1 MTAGRT
7 LTDGTRPTRTDP
19 ATRTDPDLT
28 LSPRCASGGGVK
40 GHARNIMTER
50 VTAVSPTTPIIAIAA
65 TLVAEKIGGVPVVD
79 RHDAIVGYVS
89 EVDVVQALLR
99 DHPEHTDAREIMS
112 HPVATIDEFATAEE
126 VIDLL
131 RRQQIHHLPVVRAG
145 KLVGIISPADVLRF
159 YLDRARHT
167 PPEPA

>member
-1 MTAGRT
+1 
-7 LTDGTRPTRTDP
+7 
-19 ATRTDPDLT
+19 
-28 LSPRCASGGGVK
+28 VK

-50 VTAVSPTTPIIAIAA
+50 VTAVSPQTPLSAIVA

-79 RHDAIVGYVS
+79 RQDAVVGFVS

-99 DHPEHTDAREIMS
+99 DDPDHTEARDIMS

-126 VIDLL
+126 VIDTL
-131 RRQQIHHLPVVRAG
+131 RCQQIHHLPVIRGG
-145 KLVGIISPADVLRF
+145 KLVGIISPVDVLRF
-159 YLDRARHT
+159 YVERAMRT